1 MQKSIPC
8 HPIKIGNWSF
18 ILPLPLS
25 PWQNKQVIDK
35 NLYLVVL
42 SQSRSRPIGVSRQLV
57 TVIGVQVWGRVDRS
71 YAPPPFW
78 TFCFT
83 KIVYVLKF
91 SPLSHSLAPPIL
103 SFFVR
108 PWLRAILFCY
118 GSLWNWPLLALPKVS
133 PPFQL
138 CPSQTTYFE
147 TIKQII

>member
-35 NLYLVVL
+35 YLYLVAL

-71 YAPPPFW
+71 YAPPFW

-91 SPLSHSLAPPIL
+91 SPLSHSLAPPPFWDSLYAPGYGQYFSVTDHSETDLFSPFLKSVLPSNYVRHKQRTSKQL
-103 SFFVR
+103 S
-108 PWLRAILFCY
+108 
-118 GSLWNWPLLALPKVS
+118 K
-133 PPFQL
+133 
-138 CPSQTTYFE
+138 
-147 TIKQII
+147 